1 MLPIARILGK
11 FNYLIKPKNFSTEIL
26 NVNLQKLAP
35 CALPSFLFMKLFLI
49 ATIITAVSVTQP
61 ALSESIAHTRQL
73 LATKQCQ
80 DCDLSGAGL
89 VLTNLSGANLS
100 GANLS
105 GANLSRANLSG
116 ADLTGANL
124 AGASLY
130 GANLTGAKLE
140 GAQLSGADFRDAYL
154 YNVSFGDANVNVAHL
169 QGAIGIPTGI
179 AKAEDF
185 YRWGMLQGQ
194 KGDSQGAIDYFNQ
207 ALTIDPEFALAYIGR
222 GVARYQL
229 LDRRGAIED
238 ARAADNLFLAQG
250 NVTGT
255 QAAQTFIKELQA
267 PLPSA
272 ATPKSKGNFMNVLG
286 LLGSVAVKMFVPF

>member
-1 MLPIARILGK
+1 MILG
-11 FNYLIKPKNFSTEIL
+11 IISSVEIL

-35 CALPSFLFMKLFLI
+35 YPLPNLLFMKLFI
-49 ATIITAVSVTQP
+49 AATTALTTISLAYP
-61 ALSESIAHTRQL
+61 ALSENIAHTRQL
-73 LATKQCQ
+73 LSTKQCQ
-80 DCDLSGAGL
+80 SCDLSGAGL
-89 VLTNLSGANLS
+89 VLTNLSGVNLS

-124 AGASLY
+124 VGASLF

-140 GAQLSGADFRDAYL
+140 GAQIVGADFREAYL
-154 YNVSFGDANVNVAHL
+154 YNVSFGDADVNVAHL
-169 QGAIGIPTGI
+169 QGAIGIPLAA

-207 ALTIDPEFALAYIGR
+207 ALTIDPEFALAYMGR

-229 LDRRGAIED
+229 LDRKGAMED
-238 ARAADNLFLAQG
+238 AKVADDLFVAQG
-250 NVTGT
+250 NITGNQT
-255 QAAQTFIKELQA
+255 AQAFIKELEA
-267 PLPSA
+267 PPPSA
-272 ATPKSKGNFMNVLG
+272 AKPKSKGNFMNILG
-286 LLGSVAVKMFVPF
+286 LLGSAAVKLFLPF

>member
-1 MLPIARILGK
+1 
-11 FNYLIKPKNFSTEIL
+11 
-26 NVNLQKLAP
+26 
-35 CALPSFLFMKLFLI
+35 MKLLI
-49 ATIITAVSVTQP
+49 VATTTLTTISLASP
-61 ALSESIAHTRQL
+61 ALSENIAHTRQL

-80 DCDLSGAGL
+80 GCDLSGAGL

-124 AGASLY
+124 VGVSLY
-130 GANLTGAKLE
+130 GANLTGAKLA
-140 GAQLSGADFRDAYL
+140 GAQIAGADFRDAYL
-154 YNVSFGDANVNVAHL
+154 YNVSFGDANINVAHL
-169 QGAIGIPTGI
+169 QGAIGIPTEA

-207 ALTIDPEFALAYIGR
+207 ALTINPEFALAYIGR

-229 LDRRGAIED
+229 LDRKGAMED
-238 ARAADNLFLAQG
+238 ALVADNLFLAQG
-250 NVTGT
+250 NVAGNQTA
-255 QAAQTFIKELQA
+255 QAFIKELET
-267 PLPSA
+267 PPPSA
-272 ATPKSKGNFMNVLG
+272 SKPKSKGNFMNILG
-286 LLGSVAVKMFVPF
+286 LLGSAAVKLFLPF

>member
-1 MLPIARILGK
+1 MILGIIS
-11 FNYLIKPKNFSTEIL
+11 LVEIL
-26 NVNLQKLAP
+26 NVNLQKLVP
-35 CALPSFLFMKLFLI
+35 CALPSLSFMKLFI
-49 ATIITAVSVTQP
+49 ATTILATISLAHP
-61 ALSESIAHTRQL
+61 AFAESIAHTRQL

-80 DCDLSGAGL
+80 SCDLSGAGL

-124 AGASLY
+124 VGASLF

-140 GAQLSGADFRDAYL
+140 GAQIAGADFREAYL
-154 YNVSFGDANVNVAHL
+154 YNVSFGDADVNVAHL
-169 QGAIGIPTGI
+169 QGAIGIPTTA
-179 AKAEDF
+179 AKAKDF

-207 ALTIDPEFALAYIGR
+207 ALTIDPEFALAYMGR

-229 LDRRGAIED
+229 LDRKGARDD
-238 ARAADNLFLAQG
+238 ARVADELFLAQG
-250 NVTGT
+250 NIAGT
-255 QAAQTFIKELQA
+255 QTAQAFIKELEA
-267 PLPSA
+267 PLPSDA
-272 ATPKSKGNFMNVLG
+272 KPKTKGNFMNILG
-286 LLGSVAVKMFVPF
+286 LLGSAAVKLFLPF

>member
-1 MLPIARILGK
+1 MIWGIVSS
-11 FNYLIKPKNFSTEIL
+11 IQIL
-26 NVNLQKLAP
+26 NVNLQKLALYL
-35 CALPSFLFMKLFLI
+35 LPNLPFMKLFI
-49 ATIITAVSVTQP
+49 AATILTTISIAHP

-80 DCDLSGAGL
+80 NCDLSGAGL
-89 VLTNLSGANLS
+89 VLANLSGANLT

-124 AGASLY
+124 VGASLF
-130 GANLTGAKLE
+130 GANLTGAKLG
-140 GAQLSGADFRDAYL
+140 GAQITGADFRDAYL

-169 QGAIGIPTGI
+169 QGAIGIPI
-179 AKAEDF
+179 AAGKAEDF

-207 ALTIDPEFALAYIGR
+207 ALTIDPEFALAYMGR

-229 LDRRGAIED
+229 LDRKGARDD
-238 ARAADNLFLAQG
+238 ARVADELFLAQG
-250 NVTGT
+250 NVPGT
-255 QAAQTFIKELQA
+255 QTAQAFIKELEA
-267 PLPSA
+267 PLPSDA
-272 ATPKSKGNFMNVLG
+272 KPKSKGNFMNILG
-286 LLGSVAVKMFVPF
+286 LLGSAAVKMFLPF